1 MKSFFRKVSFGLG
14 PAEEIPSDPLKW
26 AQNQLDEIPKLYW
39 KGKIYTE
46 KELRKFYGDFVYGKR
61 IVLKEE
67 YYNDKK
73 KYKEELNKLRHKNGL
88 WFWVNLELSIRH
100 TEAIYSSV
108 PVLTKL
114 WYFWCNHFALSNRA
128 LLANFSTGAY
138 HRETIRSNL
147 NQHFEKM
154 AFEATT
160 SWPMIFHLD
169 NSKNIGPNSKDSK
182 SQWRIDKNRPAT
194 INENHARELLELH
207 TVSTEAG
214 YTQEDIINMAYI
226 MSGWRYKYD
235 STNLLETADVIF
247 SERHHQPGKKIV
259 LKKEYQSGKNALS
272 KAIKDLADHPS
283 CREFIAMK
291 LCRYLITDY
300 PTKEMINPIVKAWK
314 ESDGYLPEVHK
325 AAIEVAFNYSNKY
338 QKFQNPENWY
348 LQMVKMCDIKYPPKP
363 EIMDTYTLGN
373 EPNHNQKSPARFLK
387 DLGCHPYLAIQVNG
401 WSDISTDWMSPELII
416 RRLIYAKKGY
426 FMMQSNNQNNEFY
439 EKLIKKNF
447 NNPNQILNILKK
459 QNKLEDKHT
468 LLFNL
473 PEVLKS

>member
-1 MKSFFRKVSFGLG
+1 M
-14 PAEEIPSDPLKW
+14 
-26 AQNQLDEIPKLYW
+26 
-39 KGKIYTE
+39 
-46 KELRKFYGDFVYGKR
+46 
-61 IVLKEE
+61 
-67 YYNDKK
+67 
-73 KYKEELNKLRHKNGL
+73 
-88 WFWVNLELSIRH
+88 
-100 TEAIYSSV
+100 
-108 PVLTKL
+108 
-114 WYFWCNHFALSNRA
+114 
-128 LLANFSTGAY
+128 
-138 HRETIRSNL
+138 
-147 NQHFEKM
+147 
-154 AFEATT
+154 
-160 SWPMIFHLD
+160 
-169 NSKNIGPNSKDSK
+169 
-182 SQWRIDKNRPAT
+182 
-194 INENHARELLELH
+194 
-207 TVSTEAG
+207 
-214 YTQEDIINMAYI
+214 
-226 MSGWRYKYD
+226 
-235 STNLLETADVIF
+235 
-247 SERHHQPGKKIV
+247 
-259 LKKEYQSGKNALS
+259 
-272 KAIKDLADHPS
+272 ADHPS

-387 DLGCHPYLAIQVNG
+387 DLGHHPYLAIQVNG

-439 EKLIKKNF
+439 EKLITKNF
-447 NNPNQILNILKK
+447 DNPNQILYILKK

>member
-1 MKSFFRKVSFGLG
+1 MLDSFC
-14 PAEEIPSDPLKW
+14 
-26 AQNQLDEIPKLYW
+26 LYF
-39 KGKIYTE
+39 
-46 KELRKFYGDFVYGKR
+46 L
-61 IVLKEE
+61 
-67 YYNDKK
+67 
-73 KYKEELNKLRHKNGL
+73 
-88 WFWVNLELSIRH
+88 
-100 TEAIYSSV
+100 
-108 PVLTKL
+108 
-114 WYFWCNHFALSNRA
+114 FWCNHFALSNRA

-387 DLGCHPYLAIQVNG
+387 DLGHHPYLAIQVNG

-439 EKLIKKNF
+439 EKLITKNF
-447 NNPNQILNILKK
+447 DNPNQILYILKK